1 MLIDLMQAVWRGRGD
16 RKMAGQMVCQVAD
29 QMVCQVVRQVVRQAV
44 SQMTG
49 CRTGVFLHDCTAEK
63 P

>member
-16 RKMAGQMVCQVAD
+16 RKIAGQMVCQVAGQMAGQMAD
-29 QMVCQVVRQVVRQAV
+29 QMVCQAV
-44 SQMTG
+44 SQMAG

>member
-16 RKMAGQMVCQVAD
+16 RKMAGQMAD
-29 QMVCQVVRQVVRQAV
+29 QMVCQAV
-44 SQMTG
+44 SQMAG
-49 CRTGVFLHDCTAEK
+49 CRMGVFLHDCTAEK